1 MKSATILRVATLLA
15 AAASLA
21 MSVWLYF
28 QNDASIDDRLNGI
41 FVGAWVPSILALG
54 NFLITSDSDRKDETG
69 LREPSSDSEQS
80 YFSWFSQAH

>member
-1 MKSATILRVATLLA
+1 MRVADSSDQFVLRWTMNSTTILRATTLLA

-41 FVGAWVPSILALG
+41 FVGVWVPSILALG
-54 NFLITSDSDRKDETG
+54 NFLITSDSDRKE
-69 LREPSSDSEQS
+69 
-80 YFSWFSQAH
+80 

>member
-1 MKSATILRVATLLA
+1 MWVADSSDQFVLRWTMNSTTILRATTLLA

-41 FVGAWVPSILALG
+41 FVGVWVPSILALG
-54 NFLITSDSDRKDETG
+54 NFLITSDSDRKE
-69 LREPSSDSEQS
+69 
-80 YFSWFSQAH
+80 